1 MSDFREDVYKP
12 YDEGKSKFI
21 YIGQPR
27 ISLSD
32 TEFYMMYQVKQDI
45 DKLTLTIAESQA
57 GNIVFKVFNLLG
69 QELISS
75 DINLTGKY
83 QVVNIDISKLNSGTY
98 VYSVISSDKEV
109 NTGKFVI
116 VK

>member
-1 MSDFREDVYKP
+1 VSDFREDVYKP

-32 TEFYMMYQVKQDI
+32 TEFYMMYQVKQ
-45 DKLTLTIAESQA
+45 
-57 GNIVFKVFNLLG
+57 FKVFNLLG

-83 QVVNIDISKLNSGTY
+83 QVVDIDISKLKSGTY
-98 VYSVISSDKEV
+98 VYSIISSDKEV